1 MDGDTTPMV
10 SKEISDYGAEARA
23 GSVAGRAADYSQG
36 GAAARGLMNAPDNYS
51 QDLGYSNPTMSAI
64 KSKYSGQ
71 FEQGQKR
78 LQLNT
83 LKAADED
90 HLRKVQIANE
100 MANEE
105 MRLNQQKEQLKRMK
119 KLASR
124 QARGQ
129 LIGSV
134 LGVVG
139 AVGGAV
145 AGSALTANPAG
156 GVAGAMAGQGLGQGA
171 GTMIG
176 GS

>member
-10 SKEISDYGAEARA
+10 SKEISDYGLEARNDSTA
-23 GSVAGRAADYSQG
+23 NRLADYSQG
-36 GAAARGLMNAPDNYS
+36 NAAARGLMSAPDNYN
-51 QDLGYSNPTMSAI
+51 QDLGYSSPMQSAI

-78 LQLNT
+78 LKLNT
-83 LKAADED
+83 LRAADED

-105 MRLNQQKEQLKRMK
+105 MRINQQKEQLKRMK

-145 AGSALTANPAG
+145 AGTSMGGPAG
-156 GVAGAMAGQGLGQGA
+156 GIAGAMAGQGIGQGA
-171 GTMIG
+171 GGMIG
-176 GS
+176 GG